1 MDARETI
8 RRAYRALRV
17 IGLGRNPSSAMAD
30 EGLKALEGMIAQLVG
45 FGGGLPVITKRIA
58 GNYDLGTAWP
68 AVRLQCTSSG
78 ITITAPDGDGAI
90 PIYDGYRVEIVDL
103 SGAAASSPITFARN
117 GSIIA
122 GAAADAALSTNFG
135 RKAYFYRQDRGDW
148 RLVEALTLDSI
159 VTDQSSG
166 AGLFPADFD
175 EALPRMLAKRVGS
188 GVGQALLRDDAEL
201 AEEGERRMRAR
212 YCKPPPMAYPA
223 AVSNMSAG
231 TGFTVADSSYD
242 GEGLF

>member
-1 MDARETI
+1 
-8 RRAYRALRV
+8 
-17 IGLGRNPSSAMAD
+17 MAE
-30 EGLKALEGMIAQLVG
+30 EGLKALEGMISQLVG

-58 GNYDLGTAWP
+58 GSYDLGTAWP
-68 AVRLQCTSSG
+68 AVRLQCTAAG

-117 GSIIA
+117 GSLIA
-122 GAAADAALSTNFG
+122 GAAANATLSTNLG
-135 RKAYFYRQDRGDW
+135 GKAYFYRQDRGDW
-148 RLVEALTLDSI
+148 REISALTLDSV
-159 VTDQSSG
+159 VTDNDSSTPG
-166 AGLFPADFD
+166 IFPADVD
-175 EALPRMLAKRVGS
+175 EVLPRMLAKRVGS
-188 GVGQALLRDDAEL
+188 GMGQSLLKDDAEL
-201 AEEGERRMRAR
+201 VEEGERRMRAR